1 MKSALLL
8 SVFIFLGYSCG
19 VIRNNSW
26 KLQRAGHYEPCKS
39 ENTVL
44 NQEPTQDIAQL
55 NSTEMPLF
63 SAAEPIPSQDNQAFL
78 NEKVRGPKNDIRIQ
92 RDAELE
98 SDSLRKAKFPYK
110 HRKEIIMAKKGTGY
124 VFYFAMITLL
134 IPLFLYFVPLL
145 AFLILLVLGLYGI
158 HVHDPREPLFRAEK
172 YVRVFRRY
180 KFFYVLD
187 CLGAIALSVFIILI
201 GEPAG
206 GIFLLFLIPGII
218 ALIASH
224 KLQKRAAELAV
235 SLTEPDAPQRIEE
248 HTNTLYKLKM
258 WRWIGYIG
266 MIPFV
271 IFPIWILIELGDLAV
286 HANR

>member
-1 MKSALLL
+1 MKIALLL
-8 SVFIFLGYSCG
+8 TVLIVVGSSCA
-19 VIRNNSW
+19 VIRNNSL
-26 KLQRAGHYEPCKS
+26 KLQRAGHFERS
-39 ENTVL
+39 ETEISVL
-44 NQEPTQDIAQL
+44 YQEPPQDIAQL
-55 NSTEMPLF
+55 NSTEMPLVF
-63 SAAEPIPSQDNQAFL
+63 ATEPIPSPDNL
-78 NEKVRGPKNDIRIQ
+78 SIVNEKVDLSMNDIRIQ

-110 HRKEIIMAKKGTGY
+110 HRKEIIMAKKGEGY
-124 VFYFAMITLL
+124 VFLFLLSALLTPLFLL
-134 IPLFLYFVPLL
+134 IPIPMILYS
-145 AFLILLVLGLYGI
+145 I

-172 YVRVFRRY
+172 YVRIFRRY

-187 CLGAIALSVFIILI
+187 CLGAIGLAIIMGMF
-201 GEPAG
+201 GEPLGA
-206 GIFLLFLIPGII
+206 IFLLFLIPGII